1 MATKL
6 TVLLPDE
13 VAVRLKRVAGEG
25 KQSEYIARA
34 VRQRILEDDLRK
46 LAAFEAER
54 GGPDLSFVEEGTL
67 IQYDE

>member
-1 MATKL
+1 MATKV

-13 VAVRLKRVAGEG
+13 IAVRLKKVAGEG

-34 VRQRILEDDLRK
+34 VRQRMLEDDLRK

-54 GGPDLSFVEEGTL
+54 GGADTTFAAEGAL
-67 IQYDE
+67 FRSDD

>member
-1 MATKL
+1 MATKV

-13 VAVRLKRVAGEG
+13 LAVRLKKVAGEG

-54 GGPDLSFVEEGTL
+54 GGPDTSFTREGSL
-67 IQYDE
+67 PNLDD